1 MINADLFLNAND
13 LNSISNMKIFDE
25 NNNEGMPHTWNDNL
39 KMFKKNDP
47 AIYDSINS
55 ATLHPDNYSMKDKN
69 DIKVI

>member
-1 MINADLFLNAND
+1 
-13 LNSISNMKIFDE
+13 MKIFDE
-25 NNNEGMPHTWNDNL
+25 NNDEGMPHTWNDNL